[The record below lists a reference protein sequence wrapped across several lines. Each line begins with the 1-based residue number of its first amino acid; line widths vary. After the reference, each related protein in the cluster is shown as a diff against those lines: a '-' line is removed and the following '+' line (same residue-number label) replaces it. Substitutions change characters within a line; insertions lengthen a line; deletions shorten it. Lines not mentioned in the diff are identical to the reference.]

1 MSRREYTIRFK
12 CAEGGCGEWYYSVAP
27 TRREETETRAWY
39 AKRPWR
45 CTRHTKP
52 DEVLT
57 PDNPERSTVLVAGR
71 VRQSPTRRD
80 PDPGYISGLYWLEG
94 DATTGSG
101 FRYGPGFK
109 AFADDFP
116 PGTRLI
122 VTARIEL
129 PEGTTE

>member
-12 CAEGGCGEWYYSVAP
+12 CAEDGCGEWYYSVAP
-27 TRREETETRAWY
+27 TRREEAETRSYY

-57 PDNPERSTVLVAGR
+57 PDNPERRTEITVEAKQFGH
-71 VRQSPTRRD
+71 SW
-80 PDPGYISGLYWLEG
+80 GYSGLV
-94 DATTGSG
+94 S
-101 FRYGPGFK
+101 GPGFK

-129 PEGTTE
+129 PEGATE